1 VRAGDGRARSVGL
14 AMKSL
19 LCLLVVLGALTA
31 PVLARRTPATGDE
44 APPFS
49 LPDLEGRQVSPGS
62 FKGRLVILH
71 FWATWCP
78 VCRDEMPI
86 LEEAARA
93 RAADL
98 VVLGVNLGEKRETVA
113 AYVRDAAITFPI
125 LLDARGRVASAYG
138 VLALPITIIVGRDG
152 RIADAVRMGSLD
164 RASLDE
170 RLTRLLRPGP
180 D

>member
-1 VRAGDGRARSVGL
+1 MRRPLFLLFLLGTL
-14 AMKSL
+14 A
-19 LCLLVVLGALTA
+19 A
-31 PVLARRTPATGDE
+31 PALARRMPGAGDV
-44 APPFS
+44 APPFG
-49 LPDLEGRQVSPGS
+49 LLDLEGRQVSPAS

-78 VCRDEMPI
+78 VCRDEMPV

-98 VVLGVNLGEKRETVA
+98 VVLGVNLGEKREKVA

-125 LLDARGRVASAYG
+125 LLDARGKVASAYG
-138 VLALPITIIVGRDG
+138 VLALPITIILGRDG

-164 RASLDE
+164 RADLDE
-170 RLTRLLRPGP
+170 RLTRLLRAGP